1 MLFAPNIEY
10 VLTIMSG
17 DRKVKT
23 YDEFQGHH
31 TNQTY
36 YKSDIISP
44 EYHEIKGLDGEL
56 WLRVKL
62 E

>member
-31 TNQTY
+31 TNQAC
-36 YKSDIISP
+36 YKSGAISP
-44 EYHEIKGLDGEL
+44 EYPE
-56 WLRVKL
+56 
-62 E
+62 

>member
-31 TNQTY
+31 TNQA
-36 YKSDIISP
+36 YKLSIISP
-44 EYHEIKGLDGEL
+44 EYTIVEL
-56 WLRVKL
+56 KAL
-62 E
+62 